1 MDSGTK
7 VVVYGSLLTTLI
19 LAIISYYMIRVYN
32 IPQIA
37 VIENIITETLGT
49 KATIGGLH
57 LNPSQ
62 GTARISNLRLFNP
75 GKGFSDG
82 AAVEIQSIDIT
93 LAQSSQGVMKLS
105 EVLASGIQSNLEVT
119 ATQNNLSAITNKMNH
134 KKPVA
139 DPGDMARVK
148 IMIDTISGSDIKVR
162 PRSLMIDGPDK
173 PIITLPDLI
182 LPPVGFGGQGM
193 PIKSAIV
200 QIWTQISDHI
210 QKGAQDAGYLRGS
223 SISELYDPGT
233 KAEVDAAH
241 EADRE
246 TYRDKYV
253 APE

>member
-1 MDSGTK
+1 MDSDTK

-19 LAIISYYMIRVYN
+19 ILICSYYMIVLYN

-37 VIENIITETLGT
+37 VVENIITETLGT

-57 LNPSQ
+57 LNAAQ
-62 GTARISNLRLFNP
+62 GTARISHLRVYNP

-93 LAQSSQGVMKLS
+93 MAESAQGVMKLR
-105 EVLASGIQSNLEVT
+105 EVMATGIQSNLEVT
-119 ATQNNLSAITNKMNH
+119 ATQNNLSAITNKMNN
-134 KKPVA
+134 KKPIA
-139 DPGDMARVK
+139 DPGDLARVK
-148 IMIDTISGSDIKVR
+148 IMIDALSGSDIKVR

-173 PIITLPDLI
+173 PIINLSDLV
-182 LPPVGFGGQGM
+182 LPPVGFGGQGV
-193 PIKSAIV
+193 PIKNVIV
-200 QIWTQISDHI
+200 QIWTSLSDHI

-223 SISELYDPGT
+223 KISASYDPGT
-233 KAEVDAAH
+233 KKEVDAAH